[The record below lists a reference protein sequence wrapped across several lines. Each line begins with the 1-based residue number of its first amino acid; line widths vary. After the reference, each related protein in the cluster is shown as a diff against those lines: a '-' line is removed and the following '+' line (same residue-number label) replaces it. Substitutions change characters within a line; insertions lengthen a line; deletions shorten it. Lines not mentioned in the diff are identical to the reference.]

1 MPNVVFVTLY
11 GPFAHVIG
19 KDRFGS
25 TVRVPPALWR
35 RQKYPKERT
44 ESLQS
49 VERAVS
55 ADFVAKVFS
64 GPVA

>member
-1 MPNVVFVTLY
+1 M
-11 GPFAHVIG
+11 GQQ
-19 KDRFGS
+19 
-25 TVRVPPALWR
+25 VRVPPALWR